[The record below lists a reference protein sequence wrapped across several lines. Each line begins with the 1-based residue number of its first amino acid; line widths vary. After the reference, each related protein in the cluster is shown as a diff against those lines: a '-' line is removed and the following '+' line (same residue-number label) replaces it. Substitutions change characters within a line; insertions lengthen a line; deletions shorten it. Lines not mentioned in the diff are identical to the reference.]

1 MEKVG
6 DLSPFYNAPRLQ
18 TLILDKLKRKD
29 MDLKSRIRNTKPQE
43 LVKTIEDETNTL
55 FGKLSNKK
63 NLQEKVILYSI
74 LFKQKLDELLTD
86 TPLNKT
92 KDFFNK
98 RKIEISDL
106 TEQDIHR
113 IIMVLS
119 LSAFTSVYKN
129 TETEKLLT
137 LISKM
142 RLIK

>member
-1 MEKVG
+1 MEVG

-98 RKIEISDL
+98 RKI
-106 TEQDIHR
+106 
-113 IIMVLS
+113 
-119 LSAFTSVYKN
+119 
-129 TETEKLLT
+129 
-137 LISKM
+137 
-142 RLIK
+142 